1 VAGVFLRVLAAQAE
15 PLEEQGL
22 VLHPDGVKFIRID
35 ERLHD
40 VDLKRVLPKRILA
53 DLSLR
58 PEILDAGHEQAMQ
71 RSGFVVT
78 NEVGLPLYDLVDPTV
93 CVASGGLPRLHPPHR
108 SVFFALSH
116 PAGPSG
122 EVGQYRQ
129 DETADGRGRLAELLR
144 G

>member
-1 VAGVFLRVLAAQAE
+1 MFLRVLAAQAE

-22 VLHPDGVKFIRID
+22 VLHPDGVKFTRID

-58 PEILDAGHEQAMQ
+58 PPPRGLHFFRGAEILDAGHEQAMQ

-78 NEVGLPLYDLVDPTV
+78 NEVGIPLYDLVDPTV
-93 CVASGGLPRLHPPHR
+93 CGASGGLRLLHPPHR

-116 PAGPSG
+116 PAK
-122 EVGQYRQ
+122 
-129 DETADGRGRLAELLR
+129 
-144 G
+144 

>member
-1 VAGVFLRVLAAQAE
+1 
-15 PLEEQGL
+15 
-22 VLHPDGVKFIRID
+22 
-35 ERLHD
+35 
-40 VDLKRVLPKRILA
+40 LKRVLPKRILA

-58 PEILDAGHEQAMQ
+58 PPPRGLHFFCGAEILDAGHEQAMQ

-93 CVASGGLPRLHPPHR
+93 CVASGGLRLLHPPHR
-108 SVFFALSH
+108 SAFFALSH

-122 EVGQYRQ
+122 EVGQYKQ
-129 DETADGRGRLAELLR
+129 AETADGRGRLAGAPR